1 MTDRRFDDLT
11 RLAAGASRR
20 HVMKALGG
28 SVAGGL
34 LALLGTRHG
43 VALATQT
50 DRCQPTPPASATP
63 GAAEA
68 VTVVAAGLTNPRG
81 FAFAPDGSLTVAIAG
96 QPGPNA
102 GVAHIEGGCPSFTAE
117 GLPAYRIA
125 FGGVTGVA
133 DVAYLGEQ
141 LYVLVSGGDIDGDGM
156 PNGLYRLDGT
166 GGVELIAN
174 ISAFIRDNPVVEK
187 PGDYDTDGQPYAM
200 LAMDDAFWVTEGNS
214 NQLLRVGLDG
224 SVSRVADLSRG
235 HPIPTGIAPS
245 PGGGAYVGYFSHA
258 PYEEGGAKVVV
269 VERNGTVSDVWTGLT
284 LITALAIGPDGALYA
299 LEMATGHGD
308 DPQAIA
314 PSTGRVVRMAGA
326 EIGEPVVTG
335 LALPTAMDFG
345 PDGALYVSSP
355 AFGADDGQG
364 TILRIELSA
373 AKPVAIPTDLL
384 SESTC
389 V

>member
-1 MTDRRFDDLT
+1 MTNRRFDDVAKLAASTSRRQVIKALT
-11 RLAAGASRR
+11 R
-20 HVMKALGG
+20 

-34 LALLGTRHG
+34 LVPFGARHS
-43 VALATQT
+43 VALTTQT
-50 DRCQPTPPASATP
+50 DRRRSATPASATP
-63 GAAEA
+63 GATRA
-68 VTVVAAGLTNPRG
+68 VAIVATGLTNPRG

-96 QPGPNA
+96 RPGPNA
-102 GVAHIEGGCPSFTAE
+102 GVARIEGGCPSLIAE
-117 GLPAYRIA
+117 GFPAYRIA

-133 DVAYLGEQ
+133 DVAYLGDQ
-141 LYVLVSGGDIDGDGM
+141 LYALVSGGDIDGGSL

-166 GGVELIAN
+166 GRAELVAN

-224 SVSRVADLSRG
+224 TVSRVADLSQG

-245 PGGGAYVGYFSHA
+245 AGGGAYVAYFSHA
-258 PYEEGGAKVVV
+258 PYEEGGAKVVA

-284 LITALAIGPDGALYA
+284 LVTALAIGPDGELYA

-308 DPQAIA
+308 DPQGIA
-314 PSTGRVVRMAGA
+314 PGTGRVVRMVSPDT
-326 EIGEPVVTG
+326 GEPVVTG
-335 LALPTAMDFG
+335 LALPSAMDFG
-345 PDGALYVSSP
+345 RDGALYVSSP
-355 AFGADDGQG
+355 AFGADEAQG

-373 AKPVAIPTDLL
+373 GKPVRIPTDLL
-384 SESTC
+384 SGSIC